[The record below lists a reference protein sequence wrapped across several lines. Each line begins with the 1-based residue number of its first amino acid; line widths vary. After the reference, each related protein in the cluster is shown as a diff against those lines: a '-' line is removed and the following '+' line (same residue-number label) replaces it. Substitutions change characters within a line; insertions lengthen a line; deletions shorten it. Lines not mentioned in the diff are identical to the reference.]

1 MVQGSMGVGIF
12 TGVPK
17 QLNGVHTL
25 LQRMDWESGE
35 GEPNE
40 GMLHA

>member
-1 MVQGSMGVGIF
+1 MGVGIF
-12 TGVPK
+12 TAVPK

-35 GEPNE
+35 GENNE